1 MGQFDPEFYSRLEQ
15 LVRSLRVNTYMQ
27 FDEKYIVER
36 VINRLAKTS
45 WSERETFRISLY
57 NVVRNCLQSPG
68 ICVSFGV

>member
-45 WSERETFRISLY
+45 
-57 NVVRNCLQSPG
+57 
-68 ICVSFGV
+68 